1 MYFFPNNPI
10 MLWEK
15 EWSGVDN
22 ILKYLSM
29 NKMYQ
34 LQKQS
39 IPDPISSLFWA
50 YFKAIFVPFFLLIF

>member
-29 NKMYQ
+29 NKMHQ

-39 IPDPISSLFWA
+39 IPDPISSLF
-50 YFKAIFVPFFLLIF
+50 F